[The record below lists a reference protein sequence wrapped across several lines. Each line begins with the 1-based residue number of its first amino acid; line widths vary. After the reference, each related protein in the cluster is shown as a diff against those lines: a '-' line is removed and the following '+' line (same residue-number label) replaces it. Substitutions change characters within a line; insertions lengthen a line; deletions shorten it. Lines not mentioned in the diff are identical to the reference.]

1 MQLCIILL
9 AISQIYMSIRTFP
22 VLGYYVLLTV
32 FTWYPLARTALPMS
46 TVRRMRYYCNFE
58 FIANVIRLQ
67 EYNQYMDIGTFC
79 SVFSYETR
87 SHCVPSAWAFKV
99 HNSER
104 MNTYIHISIINLLYF
119 CRNNIYIKDKNCLI
133 FEMPGCVCLVRFSP
147 IFVFI

>member
-1 MQLCIILL
+1 MYNFVSRVCHFANLYVNSYVSCFRLLRITNCI
-9 AISQIYMSIRTFP
+9 
-22 VLGYYVLLTV
+22 YVVPTG
-32 FTWYPLARTALPMS
+32 THCS
-46 TVRRMRYYCNFE
+46 TYLNGRVRRMRYYCNFE

-67 EYNQYMDIGTFC
+67 EYYQYMDIGTFC

-87 SHCVPSAWAFKV
+87 SHCVPSAWAFKI

-133 FEMPGCVCLVRFSP
+133 F
-147 IFVFI
+147 